1 MMMPRGQELLQPVN
15 PAFIVVSLVVALAI
29 NLLPLGRVV
38 WLPDMVLLLLA
49 FWGVHQ
55 PLRVGMGIAF
65 VLGLCM
71 DVHQSALLGQHALAY
86 ATLML
91 GAQYTH
97 RRLLWFGPLLQALSR
112 PLSKIITTSLPI
124 TPPLIFLIMG
134 HFQRRVE
141 AAQSP
146 CVTACRGGDRGRRS
160 ALCQVVPRLP
170 EATDGSGRPAC
181 PARRRAAADHDWH
194 RSAGAQCRR
203 SPW

>member
-91 GAQYTH
+91 GTSMIH
-97 RRLLWFGPLLQALSR
+97 RRLPWLGLWEQALQMLPLLAAAHAVELLVRMASGGIFPGLALLAAPLIETLLWPLASWILLAPQSR
-112 PLSKIITTSLPI
+112 PPDRDENR
-124 TPPLIFLIMG
+124 PL
-134 HFQRRVE
+134 
-141 AAQSP
+141 
-146 CVTACRGGDRGRRS
+146 
-160 ALCQVVPRLP
+160 
-170 EATDGSGRPAC
+170 
-181 PARRRAAADHDWH
+181 
-194 RSAGAQCRR
+194 
-203 SPW
+203 

>member
-15 PAFIVVSLVVALAI
+15 PAFIVVSLLAALAI

-91 GAQYTH
+91 GTSLIH
-97 RRLLWFGPLLQALSR
+97 RRLAWLGLWEQALQMLPLL
-112 PLSKIITTSLPI
+112 
-124 TPPLIFLIMG
+124 
-134 HFQRRVE
+134 
-141 AAQSP
+141 
-146 CVTACRGGDRGRRS
+146 
-160 ALCQVVPRLP
+160 
-170 EATDGSGRPAC
+170 
-181 PARRRAAADHDWH
+181 
-194 RSAGAQCRR
+194 AGA
-203 SPW
+203 